1 MKLVINDSE
10 HAEMKAFYE
19 AELIKSVKRLQ
30 HVQTVLDQLKSDVKV
45 EIVVAGLQQATE
57 PKPKRAPRKKTPGK
71 RGRKSIWGEFILQT
85 LKDNGRPLK
94 YSEIIQA
101 ARIKFNIP
109 EEKLKTLKAAINQS
123 AFRLRTIHK
132 QIETIGED
140 GKKEKHLA
148 LSKWYDGKGKLK
160 PEFAA
165 NFKS

>member
-10 HAEMKAFYE
+10 SADMKSFYE
-19 AELIKSVKRLQ
+19 AELTKTVKRLQ
-30 HVQTVLDQLKSDVKV
+30 HIQTVLEQLKSEVKI

-57 PKPKRAPRKKTPGK
+57 SKPKRVTRTKRKGK

-94 YSEIIQA
+94 YSEIITA

-109 EEKLKTLKAAINQS
+109 ESKMRTLKAAINQS

-132 QIETIGED
+132 QIEAIGEE
-140 GKKEKHLA
+140 GKKEKFLA
-148 LSKWYDGKGKLK
+148 LSKWYDDKGKLQAEYGLHVK
-160 PEFAA
+160 
-165 NFKS
+165 